1 MKNSNL
7 NLKNITFK
15 EKRNLVKNVFTEV
28 SKSYDFMNDLMSFGL
43 HRLWKI
49 QFCNFIDYSSKK
61 KILDLAA
68 GSGDLTKII
77 CENFNNCDVT
87 LTDSNENMLE
97 EAKKKLSKYELNFIQ
112 SFAENLPFKKNIFD
126 YIICAFGMRNFADM
140 DKALSEI
147 HRTLKT
153 KGKFLCLE
161 FSKPNNMPF
170 QMAFKIYGKIIPKMG
185 KIFANNENA
194 YKYLIESIKSFPD
207 QENFSN
213 ILQKHKFK
221 NIECYDI
228 LSGIASIHIGEK

>member
-7 NLKNITFK
+7 NLKNITSK

-87 LTDSNENMLE
+87 LIDSNKKMLD
-97 EAKKKLSKYELNFIQ
+97 EAKKKLSKYKLDFIQ
-112 SFAENLPFKKNIFD
+112 SFAEKLPFKRGVFD
-126 YIICAFGMRNFADM
+126 YVICAFGVRNFSDM
-140 DKALSEI
+140 DKALLEI
-147 HRTLKT
+147 HRILKS
-153 KGKFLCLE
+153 KAKFMCLE
-161 FSKPNNMPF
+161 FSKPNNISF
-170 QMAFKIYGKIIPKMG
+170 QIAFKIYGKIIPKMG

-194 YKYLIESIKSFPD
+194 YKYLIESIKSFPNQD
-207 QENFSN
+207 EFSS

-228 LSGIASIHIGEK
+228 LDGIASIHIGEK